1 MGELFEEFTHV
12 LLLGEGGKTVYWG
25 RSELLTPYLGSLGFK
40 NTKGENPADFMID
53 VCSGLEVCIDP
64 TTGQEDKN
72 FACPGDLFALWEEKQ
87 KPNVFAK
94 DFEWTKGDMAPS
106 EIASLQRLEKRT
118 GASLG
123 QSMYYLTE
131 RAFRQ
136 IQKAGFFCHLIVCA
150 VVGLQ
155 SVISIILSSDRT
167 VEAGDVA
174 GYSAPNTLYFLVIVV
189 QARGDYGG
197 KMLETMRELNA
208 GMSLFGT
215 WFGIFVRSLATGFCK
230 AITFCILTYALN
242 TPMQGF
248 GIYFVSYLLAT
259 YCWIFFSHWMT
270 VWFSNPVTV
279 ILILVLVVMI
289 QPLQDGTACFIQGPD
304 EGMLCP
310 GAQPVLPF
318 FLPPYFG
325 SYATAGFYQFLM
337 LNGAELKALPAQ
349 FAIDPTVNGT
359 NYYRMVSAGLDKWN
373 FVSTKFT
380 GPTFDG
386 MMLVVL
392 IALHNAFLYFL
403 LHRARAWVRAAT
415 AAKSSAQD
423 QARARFMNDSLNKCG
438 SFCGM
443 GALIE
448 RVFRLKPPEDIQ
460 EMVARKSARAT
471 SSRVS
476 PPTTSSRRL

>member
-1 MGELFEEFTHV
+1 MG
-12 LLLGEGGKTVYWG
+12 
-25 RSELLTPYLGSLGFK
+25 
-40 NTKGENPADFMID
+40 GENPADFMID

-136 IQKAGFFCHLIVCA
+136 IQKSDFFCHLIVCA

-155 SVISIILSSDRT
+155 AVLVILFSSDRT
-167 VEAGDVA
+167 LEAGDVA
-174 GYSAPNTLYFLVIVV
+174 GYSAPSLLYFLVIVV

-230 AITFCILTYALN
+230 AITFCILTYALK

-248 GIYFVSYLLAT
+248 FIYFVSYLLAT
-259 YCWIFFSHWMT
+259 YCWTFFSHWMT

-289 QPLQDGTACFIQGPD
+289 QGLQDGTLCTIQGPD
-304 EGMLCP
+304 EGILCP

-380 GPTFDG
+380 GPTWG
-386 MMLVVL
+386 ALMLVVL

-443 GALIE
+443 GALI
-448 RVFRLKPPEDIQ
+448 
-460 EMVARKSARAT
+460 
-471 SSRVS
+471 
-476 PPTTSSRRL
+476 